1 MHTIIDIDVDALTA
15 GDVIDRHTLEPLT
28 VASVEWRDDFDPCVA
43 IDGCRKHG
51 MWLVRWT
58 SGGWSVYADGST
70 ERVIVPIDDDYDDD
84 LLRPYRPMTVV
95 P

>member
-43 IDGCRKHG
+43 IDGCRKHRR
-51 MWLVRWT
+51 LVVVEHPAAACR
-58 SGGWSVYADGST
+58 GDG
-70 ERVIVPIDDDYDDD
+70 
-84 LLRPYRPMTVV
+84 
-95 P
+95 